1 MSTAA
6 FTAKPVPM
14 WAVSVTVFLVALNL
28 RPAITAIAP
37 VATLIRADAHTD
49 SATIG
54 MLSAAPILV
63 FGLLSAFVSRLG
75 TRLGYQSVVA
85 YALLVLAAGFGIRL
99 LPGLIPML
107 WGMVVIGAGITGL
120 NVLLPAY
127 IKGHPPHR
135 RGPLMGL
142 YTVCLYLGPAL
153 TAAVT
158 LPISR
163 WLGSWQLGLFVWV
176 IPVAIAAPA
185 WLLLRRREGDTET
198 AVAQRRTISLAA
210 VSYQPLTWSIVTF
223 FAIMS
228 VLFFTIAGWLPNI
241 LVQAGHGSGS
251 ASFLLALAELTAIPC
266 ALGVSIAIHRTRN
279 QVWATVLG
287 PALLLAG
294 TAAIA
299 LRPDGWTPVWMIVF
313 GAGLGIAGGA
323 SFSLPLL
330 RTRSAAEAALVA
342 GLTQTVG
349 YSLSAVGPVGA
360 GALHDLTGS
369 WGPVLAVLAVC
380 IVIQGVAGAYAGRG
394 VFIESPREEGAQV
407 RVQQF

>member
-1 MSTAA
+1 MNRTST
-6 FTAKPVPM
+6 VPM
-14 WAVSVTVFLVALNL
+14 WAISVTVFLVALNL

-37 VATLIRADAHTD
+37 VATLIRADEHTD

-63 FGLLSAFVSRLG
+63 FGLLSSFASRLG
-75 TRLGYQSVVA
+75 TRHGFQTVIA
-85 YALLVLAAGFGIRL
+85 YALLVLAAGFCLRL
-99 LPGLIPML
+99 LPGLVPML

-135 RGPLMGL
+135 RGPLMGI

-163 WLGSWQLGLFVWV
+163 GLDSWRLGLFVWV
-176 IPVAIAAPA
+176 GLVVLAAPA
-185 WLLLRRREGDTET
+185 WLALRRREGNTGT
-198 AVAQRRTISLAA
+198 AA
-210 VSYQPLTWSIVTF
+210 VRSAATVSSVIYQPLTWAIVAF
-223 FAIMS
+223 FSIMS

-241 LVQAGHGSGS
+241 LIQAGHGSGS
-251 ASFLLALAELTAIPC
+251 ASVLLALTEVTAIPC
-266 ALGVSIAIHRTRN
+266 ALGVSIAIHRTRS

-294 TAAIA
+294 TVAIA
-299 LRPDGWTPVWMIVF
+299 LRPDGWTPLWMVIF

-342 GLTQTVG
+342 GVTQTVG

-360 GALHDLTGS
+360 GALHDLSGS
-369 WGPVLAVLAVC
+369 WGPVLAVLAVF
-380 IVIQGVAGAYAGRG
+380 IVVQGVAGAYAGRS
-394 VFIESPREEGAQV
+394 VFIESPREEGSHV
-407 RVQQF
+407 SVEQF